1 MKSKKRHYVL
11 VSLRVGLGMVF
22 LYAGVLKISDPT
34 AFAGSVAA
42 YKVLPY
48 FMNYLVAS
56 TIPWVEALCGL
67 LLIIGYRVKATAG
80 IVATM
85 NMLFI
90 VLLASTI
97 IRGLD
102 IDCGCFRQ
110 GGDKTSAWVAIL
122 RDILFLSV
130 ALTLFSARGERRFST
145 R

>member
-1 MKSKKRHYVL
+1 MKPKTRKYVL
-11 VSLRVGLGMVF
+11 AAFRIGLGGVF
-22 LYAGVLKISDPT
+22 LYAGALKISDPT
-34 AFAGSVAA
+34 AFAASVAA
-42 YKVLPY
+42 YRILPY

-56 TIPWVEALCGL
+56 TLPWVEALCGL
-67 LLIIGYRVKATAG
+67 LLITGFRTKAAAG
-80 IVATM
+80 IVAAM

-102 IDCGCFRQ
+102 IDCGCFQQ
-110 GGDKTSAWVAIL
+110 GGDKTSAWTAIL

-130 ALTLFSARGERRFST
+130 ALTIFSARGERRFST